1 MSNAYTDEDLANA
14 YRQALIDV
22 DEYIDKKVKISIS
35 EYCKVASPEVYEISA
50 FIHKK
55 LGKGK
60 NAVKFDEPI
69 ILDNYVSDCHKAQLY
84 TEAGDEG
91 TNFYR
96 CTKCSEPCNSVRNV

>member
-1 MSNAYTDEDLANA
+1 MSNVYTDEDLANA

-35 EYCKVASPEVYEISA
+35 KYCKVASPEVHEISA

-55 LGKGK
+55 LGKRE
-60 NAVKFDEPI
+60 NVAKFDEPI

>member
-14 YRQALIDV
+14 YKQALLDV
-22 DEYIDKKVKISIS
+22 DEFIDNNVKTSIS

>member
-22 DEYIDKKVKISIS
+22 DEYIDKKVKTSIS
-35 EYCKVASPEVYEISA
+35 KYCKVASSEVYEISA

-55 LGKGK
+55 LGRRE
-60 NAVKFDEPI
+60 NVAKFDEPI
-69 ILDNYVSDCHKAQLY
+69 ILDNYVSVCHKAQLY
-84 TEAGDEG
+84 TEVGDEG

-96 CTKCSEPCNSVRNV
+96 CTKCSEPCDSMRNL